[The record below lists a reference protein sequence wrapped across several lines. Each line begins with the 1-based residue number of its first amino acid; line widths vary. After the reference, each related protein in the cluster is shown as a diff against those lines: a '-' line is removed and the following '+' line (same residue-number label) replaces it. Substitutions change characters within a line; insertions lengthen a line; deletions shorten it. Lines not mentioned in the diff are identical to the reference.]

1 MFTQSTHS
9 HLSAQI
15 RPTSISVPIQGA
27 RPPRRRISRR
37 PPATPRKK
45 CGLAA
50 GKMWLAVSRSGK
62 LPQNVRLKVV
72 LPRDVKKLAITVQSL
87 YDHAVKLRCCIKI
100 GKSQKIIFFRPLRE
114 IDFHV

>member
-15 RPTSISVPIQGA
+15 RPTSSSVPIQGA

-37 PPATPRKK
+37 PPATP
-45 CGLAA
+45 

-72 LPRDVKKLAITVQSL
+72 LPRDVKKLAITVQSS